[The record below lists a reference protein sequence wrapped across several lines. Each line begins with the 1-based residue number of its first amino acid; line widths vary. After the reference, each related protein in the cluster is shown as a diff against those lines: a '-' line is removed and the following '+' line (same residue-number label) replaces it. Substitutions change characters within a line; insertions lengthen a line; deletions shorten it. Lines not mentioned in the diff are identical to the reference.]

1 MSATQRRSSR
11 PRTPFDIALGDVLS
25 RTAPTGRRRLRAGG
39 RGAVPRRVRQL
50 ARLAPPEVRRCRALL
65 RVRGTTFGRTRDAG
79 DPSHVSAV
87 EGAPQRDDRRGSCAP
102 RGRHS
107 ERLPSR
113 PRLAPSSSPQR
124 GRGRGLPERD
134 PVLLATRDAPTVPV
148 VCLIFHV
155 HQDQFASYFRWPVAH
170 IGRWLEGPVS
180 RIVYGRRAIAVISP
194 STRAGV
200 RNRLN
205 LRGAMHVVPC
215 GAEPCTGRGQ
225 GETVT
230 RAREPRIVCVGRLVA
245 HKRMHL
251 LIQATPEVLVTH
263 PDLKVAI
270 VGSGAQLETLRAEA
284 EGLGLA
290 GTIEF
295 HGQVS
300 NDRREQLLREAWLTV
315 NPSAGEGWGLS
326 VIEANACGVPAVAF
340 RVPGLQDSIVSG
352 RTGWLVNPHTALGPV
367 IGEAI
372 NTLRNPHAAEE
383 WSRRVRSWAARFSW
397 DATATRLL
405 DVIAQEEER
414 LLRDAQVPGD
424 DQRCQSD
431 LACHVSLPADIVPVL
446 PARGVEP
453 PDRRVDQQGRAG
465 RGPDAGSRRGGCA
478 LCAGTARP
486 GRARSGSRR
495 AACRLVARRRSAD
508 VSAVRQ

>member
-1 MSATQRRSSR
+1 MRRGGGTLSVYVHALVWLLRHRRSVDAVVDCQNGI
-11 PRTPFDIALGDVLS
+11 PFFSPLV
-25 RTAPTGRRRLRAGG
+25 TRR
-39 RGAVPRRVRQL
+39 
-50 ARLAPPEVRRCRALL
+50 
-65 RVRGTTFGRTRDAG
+65 
-79 DPSHVSAV
+79 
-87 EGAPQRDDRRGSCAP
+87 
-102 RGRHS
+102 
-107 ERLPSR
+107 
-113 PRLAPSSSPQR
+113 
-124 GRGRGLPERD
+124 
-134 PVLLATRDAPTVPV
+134 TVPV

-180 RIVYGRRAIAVISP
+180 RLVYGRRAIAVISP

-200 RNRLN
+200 RDRLN

-215 GAEPCTGRGQ
+215 GAEPCSGRGQ

-352 RTGWLVNPHTALGPV
+352 RTGWLVDPHTALGPV

-446 PARGVEP
+446 PVA
-453 PDRRVDQQGRAG
+453 AS
-465 RGPDAGSRRGGCA
+465 SRRTDVWISRGERVEALMPGADEAGVRCA
-478 LCAGTARP
+478 LERLGLAEHAQVRVARP
-486 GRARSGSRR
+486 
-495 AACRLVARRRSAD
+495 AD
-508 VSAVRQ
+508 WLLGGDPLR